1 MHDFSTINGLMMTA
15 DVTRHC
21 KNILF
26 ASSHSPLSL
35 GVNLSPHLSKNI
47 NFTRLLYIFISISF
61 YSLDPSLRLSF
72 FLFLSF
78 SLSLFTS
85 SSHQQ
90 QQQQPMG
97 VNEFSTIEA

>member
-61 YSLDPSLRLSF
+61 FSLDPSLRLSF
-72 FLFLSF
+72 FL
-78 SLSLFTS
+78 SLSSLPPLTS
-85 SSHQQ
+85 SSNQW
-90 QQQQPMG
+90 
-97 VNEFSTIEA
+97 V